1 MKKKKKNN
9 PKQFRIHPETSP
21 INCFLW
27 ANIFNKFCLLAL
39 MLNSEAAQK
48 LPNKVVVSVPGGG
61 EEELQTSCVPVSFTG
76 IDYPRPTHS
85 GRPRLITS
93 H

>member
-1 MKKKKKNN
+1 MKKTKQKKN
-9 PKQFRIHPETSP
+9 PKQFRIHPETS

-39 MLNSEAAQK
+39 MLNSEAAQQ

-61 EEELQTSCVPVSFTG
+61 EEELQTSCVPVSSTG
-76 IDYPRPTHS
+76 MDNPRPTRS